1 MSTKSLVA
9 ALVVIAGV
17 VVAPASQA
25 QISQPQGDSACDKG
39 ELCVWTG
46 AQYTGETK
54 RLDLESANPNE
65 CIQLGLV
72 GRSFANRL
80 SRDVAVY
87 QREDC
92 STEAEFTTYPKNG
105 TYVPDA
111 YFVIRAITVWE
122 G

>member
-1 MSTKSLVA
+1 MSTKTLVA
-9 ALVVIAGV
+9 ALVVFTGV
-17 VVAPASQA
+17 VIAPASQA
-25 QISQPQGDSACDKG
+25 QVTRGDSACDKG
-39 ELCVWTG
+39 EFCVWAG
-46 AQYTGETK
+46 AQYAGKTE

-65 CIQLGLV
+65 CIQLSLV